1 MINLKKSHF
10 LVTSAII
17 LGHEVRHGF
26 LKPNP
31 KTMLKLMGLK
41 PPTNFTELQSLY
53 GMMNYFRP
61 FIPNFSY
68 ETASIK
74 KLLSNSEEDI
84 VWTQECTTAVH
95 RVAHI
100 LE

>member
-68 ETASIK
+68 ETTSIK